1 MLSFTSTLDSQEIL
15 LYQYVWQWW
24 PGRPL
29 KFWGRGFF
37 MTRRNV
43 APRACGKKPYSFFP
57 TLLSCHLAPEADTVT
72 GSIRQTG
79 KMKATKCRQKMQAKG
94 GSWKPRSVWKNTE
107 RKKIK
112 KWYHKVVSDL
122 LDLYP
127 NRACVD
133 LTLNRILKS
142 LRTKIWERNYGVD
155 HFISL
160 RLATEWS
167 TLSK

>member
-57 TLLSCHLAPEADTVT
+57 ALPSCHLAPEADTVT
-72 GSIRQTG
+72 GSIRQSG
-79 KMKATKCRQKMQAKG
+79 KMKATKCRQKVQAKG
-94 GSWKPRSVWKNTE
+94 GYWKPRSVWKNTE
-107 RKKIK
+107 RKRSRNDTTKLFMNS
-112 KWYHKVVSDL
+112 WTYAQPVLVW
-122 LDLYP
+122 
-127 NRACVD
+127 
-133 LTLNRILKS
+133 ILKS
-142 LRTKIWERNYGVD
+142 LRTKIWEPNYGVD
-155 HFISL
+155 HFINL